1 MRIFLINGLYLFG
14 DNRAGVFRA
23 LASVDALFNFE
34 RKTKMKNKG
43 LLYAII
49 ASLVLSSMLT
59 ACADTEDS
67 DTAASN
73 TQAPAFQTTVE
84 TDKATENATDAVTD
98 AQATNAPATNAPV
111 EDTKAPETQA
121 PETDPPATKAP
132 ETQAPV
138 DDKVYASKE
147 EYPDDWGI
155 SDGII
160 RAKGDIFFWEDS
172 RVMHT
177 APKGI
182 PGPEDWFVDLYDKE
196 KDQFTFHI
204 FKNTYNNEVDYY
216 SMVKGKIYKLNEGN
230 IIFAYKGIGF
240 FYWIEEDGT
249 AKSINVRSEEYDEVY
264 IEAEGVKWYKDEY
277 DSFVTPDGKIVKR
290 NSQKILAKVQEIS

>member
-1 MRIFLINGLYLFG
+1 M
-14 DNRAGVFRA
+14 
-23 LASVDALFNFE
+23 ASVDALFNFE

-43 LLYAII
+43 LFYAII
-49 ASLVLSSMLT
+49 ASLVLSSTLT
-59 ACADTEDS
+59 ACADTEGS

-73 TQAPAFQTTVE
+73 TQAMAFQTTVE
-84 TDKATENATDAVTD
+84 TDKSTENATDAVTD
-98 AQATNAPATNAPV
+98 AQATNAPETDKMTDAPATNAPV
-111 EDTKAPETQA
+111 EDTKAPETKA

-155 SDGII
+155 SFGGII

-216 SMVKGKIYKLNEGN
+216 SMVKGKVYKLNEGN

-264 IEAEGVKWYKDEY
+264 IEAEGVKGYIRSQN
-277 DSFVTPDGKIVKR
+277 SFRSMDGTELVKP
-290 NSQKILAKVQEIS
+290 NSEDILAKIQVVS